1 MFVALKKR
9 AKFLQ
14 RLVMD
19 VLMCGGDEA
28 FEQRM
33 RLMRLA
39 QKFRVE
45 LARDKE
51 RMVFEFDHFHE
62 LAVR

>member
-1 MFVALKKR
+1 
-9 AKFLQ
+9 
-14 RLVMD
+14 MD
-19 VLMCGGDEA
+19 VLMRSGDET

-33 RLMRLA
+33 RLMRFA

-45 LARDKE
+45 LARDEKW
-51 RMVFEFDHFHE
+51 MVFEFDHFHE